1 MGCGSSCLQSC
12 TSSEG
17 EIVMNIRNPEHG
29 PGEPIEIPASTAF
42 PILLAFG
49 VTLCFA
55 SLVTS
60 AGVGFAGLVLVFCG
74 VGGWARQ
81 VLPVEHHE
89 MVPVAARRFVS
100 SSSRT
105 QVAHIQISEVHRAFL
120 PVESYPIISGLRGG
134 IAGGIV
140 MIFPAL
146 LYGYLTQHSIWYA
159 VNLLGGAGVGLW
171 SNATTAD
178 ISAFHWNGL
187 ITATV
192 IHAAVCTLIGLLYG
206 AMLPMWPRRP
216 IVLGGIVAPLLWT
229 GFVHSILGFVN
240 PAFNARIA
248 WGWFTLSEILFGI
261 VAGSVVTRSGKIR
274 THQTLP
280 FILRMGIEAKEFQ
293 SPKEGE

>member
-1 MGCGSSCLQSC
+1 
-12 TSSEG
+12 
-17 EIVMNIRNPEHG
+17 MNIWNEDQS
-29 PGEPIEIPASTAF
+29 PGEPIEMPASTAW

-60 AGVGFAGLVLVFCG
+60 PGVGIAGLVLVACG

-81 VLPVEHHE
+81 VLPGEHHE
-89 MVPVAARRFVS
+89 LVPVAARRFVPLS
-100 SSSRT
+100 QRAR
-105 QVAHIQISEVHRAFL
+105 VAHIQISEVHRAFL
-120 PVESYPIISGLRGG
+120 PVESYPVTSGLRGG

-159 VNLLGGAGVGLW
+159 VNLLGGADVAHW
-171 SNATTAD
+171 TNATTAD
-178 ISAFHWNGL
+178 IAAFHWNGL

-192 IHAAVCTLIGLLYG
+192 IHAAICTLIGLLYG

-216 IVLGGIVAPLLWT
+216 ILLGGIVAPLLWT

-248 WGWFTLSEILFGI
+248 WSWFTLSEILFGV
-261 VAGSVVTRSGKIR
+261 VAGIVVARSGKIR

-280 FILRMGIEAKEFQ
+280 FILRMGIEAKEFR
-293 SPKEGE
+293 SPKEDE

>member
-1 MGCGSSCLQSC
+1 
-12 TSSEG
+12 
-17 EIVMNIRNPEHG
+17 MNEDRTERR
-29 PGEPIEIPASTAF
+29 EEAIEMPASTAW

-49 VTLCFA
+49 ITLSFA

-60 AGVGFAGLVLVFCG
+60 VGVGVAGLVLVCCG
-74 VGGWARQ
+74 IAGWAKQ
-81 VLPVEHHE
+81 VLPEEHHE
-89 MVPVAARRFVS
+89 MIPVKVRQFTPS
-100 SSSRT
+100 SVRT
-105 QVAHIQISEVHRAFL
+105 RVAHIQVSEVHRAFL
-120 PVESYPIISGLRGG
+120 PVESYAVTSGLRGG

-159 VNLLGGAGVGLW
+159 VNLLGGAGVAHW
-171 SNATTAD
+171 ANATTAD
-178 ISAFHWNGL
+178 IAAFHWDGL
-187 ITATV
+187 ITATI
-192 IHAAVCTLIGLLYG
+192 IHSAICTLIGLLYG

-229 GFVHSILGFVN
+229 GFIHSILGFVN

-261 VAGSVVTRSGKIR
+261 VAGTVVTRSGKIR

-280 FILRMGIEAKEFQ
+280 FILRMGIEAKEFR
-293 SPKEGE
+293 SPREDE